1 MKRMKIDALGVQAFV
16 ALAEHESFRRA
27 AASLFISQAAISRR
41 LKNLEAYLGVEL
53 VERST
58 RRFALTRI
66 GTGFLPQAKR
76 LLAELQSSLQQI
88 RETGVLRGGDV
99 TLACVP
105 TVGVQYLPR
114 IIESY
119 ARAYPDNRVRVLD
132 HSSAGV
138 ARSVLAREAEF
149 GIAIAGPHSSDL
161 TSELL
166 LKDRFVLVCARD
178 HPFARGARVT
188 WAQLAQVRLILP
200 GAGSSNRPLLDAQL
214 PASTKLRSQYEVQR
228 SSTAVGMVAA
238 GLGVAVV
245 PSLAIQP
252 GSYPSLRVIG
262 LVQPVVQRTFVLL
275 RRKGAVLSPAAEALV
290 KIVLKET
297 RPGASRARH
306 G

>member
-1 MKRMKIDALGVQAFV
+1 MRIDALGVQAFV

-58 RRFALTRI
+58 RRFALTRV
-66 GTGFLPQAKR
+66 GAGFLPQAKR
-76 LLAELQSSLQQI
+76 LLAELHSSLQQI
-88 RETGVLRGGDV
+88 RETGQLRGGDV

-114 IIESY
+114 IIETY
-119 ARAYPDNRVRVLD
+119 ARTYPENRVCVLD

-138 ARSVLAREAEF
+138 ERSVAAREAEF
-149 GIAIAGPHSSDL
+149 GIAIAGPHSPEL

-166 LKDRFVLVCARD
+166 LKDRFVIVCTRD
-178 HPFARGARVT
+178 HAFARGARVT
-188 WAQLAQVRLILP
+188 WAQLAQARLILP
-200 GAGSSNRPLLDAQL
+200 GQGSSNRPLLDARL
-214 PASTKLRSQYEVQR
+214 PESVKLRSQYEVQR

-245 PSLAIQP
+245 PSLAMQP
-252 GSYPSLRVIG
+252 GTYPSLRVIP
-262 LVQPVVQRTFVLL
+262 LVQPVVERSFALV
-275 RRKGAVLSPAAEALV
+275 RRRGGVLSPAAEALV
-290 KIVLKET
+290 RIVFKET
-297 RPGASRARH
+297 RPVVTRARAA
-306 G
+306 

>member
-1 MKRMKIDALGVQAFV
+1 MKIDVLGVQAFV

-53 VERST
+53 VERSS
-58 RRFALTRI
+58 RSFALTHI
-66 GTGFLPQAKR
+66 GRGFLPQAKR
-76 LLAELQSSLQQI
+76 LLSELHSSLQEI
-88 RETGVLRGGDV
+88 RETGLLRGGDV

-119 ARAYPDNRVRVLD
+119 ARAYPDNRVSVLD

-138 ARSVLAREAEF
+138 ERSVLTREAEF
-149 GIAIAGPHSSDL
+149 GIAIAGPHSPDL

-166 LKDRFVLVCARD
+166 LKDRFVLVCRRD
-178 HPFARGARVT
+178 HAFAGSSRVA
-188 WAQLAQVRLILP
+188 WAQLAQERLITP
-200 GAGSSNRPLLDAQL
+200 GQGSSNRPLLDAQL
-214 PASTKLRSQYEVQR
+214 PESLPLRSQYEVQR

-238 GLGVAVV
+238 GIGVAVV

-252 GSYPSLRVIG
+252 GTYPTLRVIP

-275 RRKGAVLSPAAEALV
+275 RRKGSVLSPAAQALV
-290 KIVLKET
+290 KLVLKET
-297 RPGASRARH
+297 RKIR
-306 G
+306 